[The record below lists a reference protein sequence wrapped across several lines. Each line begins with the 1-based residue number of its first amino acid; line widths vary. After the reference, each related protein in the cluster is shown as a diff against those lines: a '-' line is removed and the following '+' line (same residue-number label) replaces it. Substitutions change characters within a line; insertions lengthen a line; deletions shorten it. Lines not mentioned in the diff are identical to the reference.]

1 MLDSGA
7 DVSVAAD
14 CVDAHAGKNT
24 QRCRFPGEKKYTLA
38 DDSTVLTRTF
48 RIRCLTVGD
57 KDLENVTGRIAPV
70 EGGSKFSQPTHVVVN
85 RQ

>member
-1 MLDSGA
+1 MRAGTLN
-7 DVSVAAD
+7 AAD
-14 CVDAHAGKNT
+14 F
-24 QRCRFPGEKKYTLA
+24 QGEKKYTLA

-48 RIRCLTVGD
+48 RIRSLKVDD
-57 KDLENVTGRIAPV
+57 KDLENVTGSIAAV